1 MVIIAI
7 VVIKMVYPELNL
19 AASGRALR
27 ARLPID
33 GRLAARDG
41 ADRQGGLDGWKG
53 MDKYLSI
60 WCLPTV
66 AGRPLPGG
74 ISKRT
79 SKASWQRH
87 VLTVQLQEFRTVENE
102 VNTFALYIGK
112 LCRLARHRL
121 VLSPKF

>member
-1 MVIIAI
+1 VIVIAI
-7 VVIKMVYPELNL
+7 VIIKMVYPELNL
-19 AASGRALR
+19 AASGRILR

-41 ADRQGGLDGWKG
+41 AGRQGEVDGWRVWA
-53 MDKYLSI
+53 SI

-79 SKASWQRH
+79 SMASWQRH
-87 VLTVQLQEFRTVENE
+87 VLTVQPQEFRTVENE
-102 VNTFALYIGK
+102 VNTFALPIGK
-112 LCRLARHRL
+112 LCRLTRHRL